1 MLDGLALFGVVYL
14 LLGWGVTLI
23 AMDWW
28 NRDDSPFH
36 QFLANRILGPLL
48 SPLLAPALSAPSPT
62 PPIIHRSTEVLGW
75 RAWDLVLDEDGA
87 PVLESLN
94 NRFRW
99 PGPSAANATPPD
111 PEWTLASAYPPDDI
125 ADAPGFFARKDRAG
139 AERYANVNAAPY
151 PPGRP
156 RALGEVAL
164 SGLVIEGEDGYR
176 AQRCT
181 IRSLTIFGGI
191 GDVVNVWDL
200 AARLEARYACDVTVE
215 LSEPSATEA
224 YALSWDGADRGWI
237 ALNDYGASADDA
249 AKMAMYQAA
258 YQAAMQGMS
267 QQSRGLLG
275 A

>member
-36 QFLANRILGPLL
+36 QFLANRILDDGIVW
-48 SPLLAPALSAPSPT
+48 SAPSPT

-75 RAWDLVLDEDGA
+75 RAWDLVLDADGE
-87 PVLESLN
+87 PILESLN
-94 NRFRW
+94 IRYHW
-99 PGPSAANATPPD
+99 DGPSAANATPPTVV
-111 PEWTLASAYPPDDI
+111 WTMLAVRS
-125 ADAPGFFARKDRAG
+125 DAPGFFARKTREGAAAYLDGHRA
-139 AERYANVNAAPY
+139 AH
-151 PPGRP
+151 
-156 RALGEVAL
+156 RAFGEVAL

-200 AARLEARYACDVTVE
+200 AARLESRYACDVTIE
-215 LSEPSATEA
+215 LPEPSAAEA